1 MLTATQKKLAEDN
14 EKLIW
19 YTLYKYNYRP
29 ARDWYGIAAIGLC
42 KAAQAYNPA
51 KSTFAYAAVMRIR
64 AECHREAER
73 RNLQRHFTAAS
84 LDAPLMS
91 QSDND
96 VRTLGDI
103 VPFYADFDGAEN
115 RTIVC
120 RMLHSLPDGRDK
132 NIFTKWLSG
141 YRKSELAAEYGLSR
155 QRIGQIISDCCQ
167 RCKRSISTARPES
180 GEQ

>member
-1 MLTATQKKLAEDN
+1 MLTATQKKLVEDN

-51 KSTFAYAAVMRIR
+51 KSTFAYVAVLRIKS
-64 AECHREAER
+64 ECHHEAER
-73 RNLQRHFTAAS
+73 RNLQRHFTVTS

-91 QSDND
+91 QNDND

-103 VPFYADFDGAEN
+103 VPFYADFSGAEN
-115 RTIVC
+115 RVIAC
-120 RMLHSLPDGRDK
+120 QMLRSLPDGRDK
-132 NIFTKWLSG
+132 SIFTKWLSG

-155 QRIGQIISDCCQ
+155 QRIGQIIRSYCQ
-167 RCKRSISTARPES
+167 KCKRSISDEKPDWE
-180 GEQ
+180 E

>member
-1 MLTATQKKLAEDN
+1 MLTATQKKLVEDN

-51 KSTFAYAAVMRIR
+51 KSTFAYVAVLRIKS
-64 AECHREAER
+64 ECHHEAER
-73 RNLQRHFTAAS
+73 RNLQRHFTVTS

-91 QSDND
+91 QDDND

-103 VPFYADFDGAEN
+103 VPFYADFNGAEN
-115 RTIVC
+115 RVIAC
-120 RMLHSLPDGRDK
+120 QMLRSLPDGRDK
-132 NIFTKWLSG
+132 SIFTKWLSG

-180 GEQ
+180 GE